1 MCFLRKFHATS
12 KKKSK
17 MYRLMV
23 WKKLFRELFFFF
35 GNTKK
40 NLHQWTHFFFILCY
54 LLISGITQLYREF
67 YRINK
72 ENLFWM
78 EFVIGFVGFFKLFGE
93 TSAS

>member
-1 MCFLRKFHATS
+1 VNFFLEV
-12 KKKSK
+12 KKKFTS
-17 MYRLMV
+17 MNTI
-23 WKKLFRELFFFF
+23 FFHSV
-35 GNTKK
+35 
-40 NLHQWTHFFFILCY
+40 LY

-78 EFVIGFVGFFKLFGE
+78 EFVIGFVGYFKLFGE